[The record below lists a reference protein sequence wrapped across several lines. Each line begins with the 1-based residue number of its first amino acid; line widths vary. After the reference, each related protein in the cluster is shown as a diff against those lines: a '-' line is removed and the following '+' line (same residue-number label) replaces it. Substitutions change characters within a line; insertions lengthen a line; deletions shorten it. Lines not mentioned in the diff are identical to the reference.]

1 MEYLSPYFERNSNFP
16 YYNSVHDSIYGNIY
30 ISGLLCIM
38 YLPSIFILKN
48 YMHNKPALRGG
59 NYDKLFFLWN
69 MFLSVSS
76 GIGAVLMFPFEYNNF
91 VNDENYGICN
101 TTLNAIN
108 IMSNPT
114 FVYICVLFCFSKFF
128 EFIDTVFVVIR
139 KSQLEFIHWYHHI
152 VTCLYCWHGSYT
164 TTSTS
169 GHFAIMNLSVHAVMY
184 FYYALYAIGN
194 KMLHPYRKIIT
205 VIQISQMVGG
215 CYIVY
220 NWFMNCKI
228 NSSKAEYANM
238 VFAAIMY
245 FSYFILFIKVFFREK
260 TKSS

>member
-30 ISGLLCIM
+30 IPGLLCIM

-59 NYDKLFFLWN
+59 YYDKLFFLWN

-76 GIGAVLMFPFEYNNF
+76 GIGSILMFPIIYGEIIVDN
-91 VNDENYGICN
+91 NYGICN
-101 TTLNAIN
+101 GCCHDNSIST
-108 IMSNPT
+108 
-114 FVYICVLFCFSKFF
+114 YIGVLFSFSKFF

-152 VTCLYCWHGSYT
+152 VTCLYCWHSSYT
-164 TTSTS
+164 ATSTS